1 MKNVAKTSMS
11 IIALLVIL
19 TVSFSSAAFANGEKA
34 KGAKSENNNSIEVKH
49 IGDYENQP
57 IFQLNLTTSEADE
70 FTITLRDNDG
80 NVLYADKV
88 RGTVI
93 SKKFLLTTQE
103 IGDNIVTIEVRSKK
117 SSKAE
122 VYTINRKQNLVEE
135 TFVTKVK

>member
-11 IIALLVIL
+11 IVALLVIL
-19 TVSFSSAAFANGEKA
+19 TLSFSTSAFANGEKEKA
-34 KGAKSENNNSIEVKH
+34 PKNESTNSIELKH

-70 FTITLRDNDG
+70 FTITLRDSDG
-80 NVLYADKV
+80 NLLYADKIK
-88 RGTVI
+88 GTVI

-117 SSKAE
+117 SPKAE

-135 TFVTKVK
+135 TYVTKIR

>member
-11 IIALLVIL
+11 IVALLVIL
-19 TVSFSSAAFANGEKA
+19 TLSFSSSAFANGEKA
-34 KGAKSENNNSIEVKH
+34 KAPKGENTNSIELKH

-70 FTITLRDNDG
+70 FTITLRDSDG
-80 NVLYADKV
+80 NLLYADKIK
-88 RGTVI
+88 GTVI
-93 SKKFLLTTQE
+93 SRKFLLTTQE

-135 TFVTKVK
+135 TYVTKIR